1 MKIIIREEICCD
13 DRNLKKFLPARYA
26 SLVSINF
33 YNQIVTFVCFPVD
46 QTAITSKHVEK
57 AFKKI
62 KNKNVVVLYFARCF
76 TLDAVKI
83 ISEKKGEIF
92 SLIEFP
98 WTDAKYNQ
106 IHGG

>member
-1 MKIIIREEICCD
+1 MSDIEIASKVKGKNILDIANSLSIPCDALEFYGNYKAKID
-13 DRNLKKFLPARYA
+13 
-26 SLVSINF
+26 
-33 YNQIVTFVCFPVD
+33 
-46 QTAITSKHVEK
+46 
-57 AFKKI
+57 FKKI

-98 WTDAKYNQ
+98 WTDAKYNK

>member
-1 MKIIIREEICCD
+1 MLFR
-13 DRNLKKFLPARYA
+13 
-26 SLVSINF
+26 SLLTKDAYRAGRNF